1 MNRRTF
7 VRDTALLSLTSMST
21 TAFDVKWLKSSVIP
35 GAKMKRRNL
44 VPFFVVED
52 VLRLIQ
58 YSNLDQKLI
67 DALEVNQAFI
77 HLASANNLP
86 REDLNNMIRDSLS
99 KWSSEDTL
107 DEGQTQA
114 SYLIGSILFPRID
127 SYLPYELPSYQMGET
142 IPPLS
147 EEAIGFDILVMQA
160 IFQAEPWNGDDYL
173 DKMLPAAEKEELSHL
188 FHLIRQRNL
197 IRTHTFRP
205 EFSNVEPWLENFL
218 QYHHLIEV
226 ENQRYA
232 DLYLNPDSINMHA
245 SWIKFYNAKDDI
257 IQLARDTQV
266 GISEST
272 INLSDA
278 IKNSPNQ
285 STYAQILASC
295 IEEIKAW
302 DRCISGEITDRDLIV
317 RYDRM

>member
-7 VRDTALLSLTSMST
+7 VRDTTLLSLTTMST
-21 TAFDVKWLKSSVIP
+21 TALNVKWLKSRVTP
-35 GAKMKRRNL
+35 GAKIKRRNL

-58 YSNLDQKLI
+58 YSGFDQKLI

-77 HLASANNLP
+77 HLAAANNLP
-86 REDLNNMIRDSLS
+86 GEDLNNMIKDSLD
-99 KWSSEDTL
+99 KWSGDDTL

-114 SYLIGSILFPRID
+114 SYLIGSILFPIID
-127 SYLPYELPSYQMGET
+127 SYLPYELPSYQMGEA

-147 EEAIGFDILVMQA
+147 EEAIGFDILLMQA
-160 IFQAEPWNGDDYL
+160 IFDAEPWNSDANLDDS
-173 DKMLPAAEKEELSHL
+173 LPAAQKEELSHL

-205 EFSNVEPWLENFL
+205 EFSDVEPWLENFL
-218 QYHHLIEV
+218 QYHHLIEA

-232 DLYLNPDSINMHA
+232 ELYLDPDTININA
-245 SWIKFYNAKDDI
+245 PWIKFYQAKDDI

-278 IKNSPNQ
+278 IINAPNQ

-295 IEEIKAW
+295 LEVIRAW
-302 DRCISGEITDRDLIV
+302 DLCILGESTEKDLIA
-317 RYDRM
+317 RYNRI